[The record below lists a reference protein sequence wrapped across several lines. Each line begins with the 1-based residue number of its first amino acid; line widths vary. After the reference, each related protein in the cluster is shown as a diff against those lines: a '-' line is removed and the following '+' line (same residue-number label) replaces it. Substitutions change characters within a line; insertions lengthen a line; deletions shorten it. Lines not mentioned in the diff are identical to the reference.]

1 MQSKICGIALVGLIS
16 VAAACTSS
24 PLPAAK
30 AAGVAHDQQCDDTEN
45 GLALLRST
53 TVIRI
58 DPVYSHVMTADNSE
72 ERVNGA
78 KLLVRPP
85 DGLTA
90 DQMARVLQC
99 HSANV
104 LLGQVSPSAIAND
117 PYWLPNSWVDIH
129 VAPENGNFA
138 VTLTADS
145 VTDNLR
151 VLSRANRYGDAHQ
164 LASEPPIQ

>member
-1 MQSKICGIALVGLIS
+1 MQSKVCGVAVVALVSL
-16 VAAACTSS
+16 AAACTST

-30 AAGVAHDQQCDDTEN
+30 AAGVARDQQCDETQS

-58 DPVYSHVMTADNSE
+58 DPVYSHVMTGDNSE

-85 DGLTA
+85 QGLSA

-99 HSANV
+99 HSASV
-104 LLGQVSPSAIAND
+104 LLGQVSPSAIPND

-129 VAPENGNFA
+129 VTPEDGNFA
-138 VTLTADS
+138 VTLSADT

-151 VLSRANRYGDAHQ
+151 LLSRANRYGDAHQ
-164 LASEPPIQ
+164 LATEPAIQ